1 MRLRILLG
9 SAPLVLLL
17 AVIPLTACEPEADL
31 RSGSSGSGSVSAP
44 AADAGNAPQGGSVS
58 ASHVQGPE
66 GVVDVSDPLEAY
78 SLAVAELAAAR
89 EATGSDAF
97 AALQHIANAR
107 AAYREMFED
116 SSRELDEETHSLI
129 TSAFAE
135 AEKGARRGKPH
146 RVALAEQ
153 TIGSSLV
160 RVAFMNLESA
170 LGSGDGARISSWF
183 PVLLKHAEGNGV
195 SHLSPRVEAV
205 AANPSEPELDAVRD
219 AVLTDLLSHFADKV
233 REETVEVLA
242 SLEAGKTAAAVEEA
256 TEAIGYYGI
265 IQPDLRASLGEEA
278 ESELAGRLD
287 DLLGQSADG
296 DLQEARGT
304 AQEIARLLGEYQ
316 DTIGPAQ
323 VSNEE

>member
-31 RSGSSGSGSVSAP
+31 RSGSSVSGSVSAP

-97 AALQHIANAR
+97 GALQHIANAR

-116 SSRELDEETHSLI
+116 SSRELDEEIHSLI

-160 RVAFMNLESA
+160 KVAFMNLESA

-183 PVLLKHAEGNGV
+183 PVLLNHAEGNGV
-195 SHLSPRVEAV
+195 SHLSPRLEAV
-205 AANPSEPELDAVRD
+205 AANPSGPELDAVRD
-219 AVLTDLLSHFADKV
+219 AVLTDLLSHFADKI

-242 SLEAGKTAAAVEEA
+242 SLEAGKTAAAAEEA

-278 ESELAGRLD
+278 ESELARRLD
-287 DLLGQSADG
+287 HLLEQSAGG